1 MDNSIL
7 VVDDEQDFIDSVRRG
22 LVTSGFKNVTTET
35 DPRRASEMFE
45 KGIMFDVVLIDVTMP
60 GMNGIELL
68 EVIRSNSPRSECV
81 MVTAV
86 DEARVAVQSLRKGA
100 YDYLVKPISKED
112 LVSSLNRALERKR
125 LFDIL
130 DLGKTQH
137 VPKLKNVEA
146 FKAIVSRSDKVLRI
160 LKEAELHAASDVPV
174 LLTGETGTGKE
185 LLARAIHASSIRNE
199 FVFTPINMDALTDQL
214 FNAEFFGHT
223 KGAFTGA
230 EKERVGYLEY
240 THQGTLFLDEIGNL
254 RPELQG
260 KLLRVL
266 QDGEFIKL
274 GTSKPQKTDTRFIAA
289 TNKDIERLMSKGQ
302 FRKDLY
308 YRLRGGWLHLPPLR
322 DRKDDI
328 PLLLE
333 RFLKEYCGERGANFE
348 EATLSLL
355 MNYDYPGNIRE
366 LKSIIQSAVN
376 LSQGRSIAPRH
387 LPVLIQKIKSK
398 SKTAI
403 PAGAAPIIPLAD
415 VEKKHILNTYN
426 QTQKN
431 KSQTAELLG
440 IGVNT
445 LRRKLKSYGVK

>member
-1 MDNSIL
+1 MENSIL
-7 VVDDEQDFIDSVRRG
+7 VVDDEQDFLDSIRRG

-35 DPRRASEMFE
+35 DPRRAVEMFE
-45 KGIMFDVVLIDVTMP
+45 KGIMFDVVLIDITMP

-68 EVIRSNSPRSECV
+68 EVIRSNSPRSECI

-130 DLGKTQH
+130 DLGKAKH
-137 VPKLKNVEA
+137 VPRLKNVEA
-146 FKAIVSRSDKVLRI
+146 FKAIVSRSDKILRI

-185 LLARAIHASSIRNE
+185 LLARAIHASSTRNE
-199 FVFTPINMDALTDQL
+199 SVFTPINMDSLTDQL

-223 KGAFTGA
+223 RGAFTGA

-240 THQGTLFLDEIGNL
+240 THKGTLFLDEIGNL

-266 QDGEFIKL
+266 QDGEFIKI

-328 PLLLE
+328 PLLIE

-348 EATLSLL
+348 EATLNLL

-376 LSQGRSIAPRH
+376 LSQGRPIAPRH
-387 LPVLIQKIKSK
+387 LPVSIQKIKSK

-403 PAGAAPIIPLAD
+403 PTGAAPIIPLAD
-415 VEKKHILNTYN
+415 VEKKHILNAYN

-445 LRRKLKSYGVK
+445 LRRKLKSYGVE

>member
-7 VVDDEQDFIDSVRRG
+7 VVDDERDFIDSVRRG
-22 LVTSGFKNVTTET
+22 LVTAGFKNVTTET
-35 DPRRASEMFE
+35 DPHRVAEMFT
-45 KGIMFDVVLIDVTMP
+45 KGVMFDVVLIDITMP

-68 EVIRSNSPRSECV
+68 EVIRSNSPRSECI

-86 DEARVAVQSLRKGA
+86 DEARVAVQSIRKGA

-125 LFDIL
+125 LFDML
-130 DLGKTQH
+130 DLGKAQH

-146 FKAIVSRSDKVLRI
+146 FKAIVSRSDKVFRI

-185 LLARAIHASSIRNE
+185 LLARAIHASSTRNE
-199 FVFTPINMDALTDQL
+199 YVFTPINMDSLTDQL

-240 THQGTLFLDEIGNL
+240 THKGTLFLDEIGNL
-254 RPELQG
+254 RPDLQG

-266 QDGEFIKL
+266 QDGEFIKI
-274 GTSKPQKTDTRFIAA
+274 GSSKSQKTGTRFIAA

-322 DRKDDI
+322 DHKDDI
-328 PLLLE
+328 PLLIE

-348 EATLSLL
+348 EATLNLL

-376 LSQGRSIAPRH
+376 LSQGKPIAPRH
-387 LPVLIQKIKSK
+387 LPVSIQKIKSK
-398 SKTAI
+398 SKIAVST
-403 PAGAAPIIPLAD
+403 GAAPIIPLAD
-415 VEKKHILNTYN
+415 VEKKHVLNAYN

-445 LRRKLKSYGVK
+445 LRRKLKSYGVE

>member
-1 MDNSIL
+1 MENSIL
-7 VVDDEQDFIDSVRRG
+7 VVDDEQDFLDSIRRG

-35 DPRRASEMFE
+35 DPHRAAEMFE
-45 KGIMFDVVLIDVTMP
+45 KGVMFDVVLIDITMP

-68 EVIRSNSPRSECV
+68 EVIRSNSPRSECI

-130 DLGKTQH
+130 DLGKAQH

-146 FKAIVSRSDKVLRI
+146 FKAIVSRSDQVFRI
-160 LKEAELHAASDVPV
+160 LKEAELHAVSDVPV

-185 LLARAIHASSIRNE
+185 LLARAIHASSTRNE
-199 FVFTPINMDALTDQL
+199 YVFTPINMDSLTDQL

-240 THQGTLFLDEIGNL
+240 THKGTLFLDEIGNL

-266 QDGEFIKL
+266 QDGEFIKI

-328 PLLLE
+328 PLLIE

-348 EATLSLL
+348 EATLNLL

-376 LSQGRSIAPRH
+376 LSQGKPIAPRH
-387 LPVLIQKIKSK
+387 LPVSIQKIKSK
-398 SKTAI
+398 SKIAI
-403 PAGAAPIIPLAD
+403 PTGAAPIIPLAD
-415 VEKKHILNTYN
+415 VEKKHVLNAYN
-426 QTQKN
+426 QTKKN
-431 KSQTAELLG
+431 KSQTAELSG

-445 LRRKLKSYGVK
+445 LRRKLKSYGVE